1 MTNHLALDPKRSAVV
16 EACAGSGKTWLL
28 VSRIARLLLDGAQPA
43 QILAI
48 TFTRKAAQEMQARL
62 QLWLRDLAMK
72 DDAFVRKFFAERG
85 LKTLSDAQL
94 QRARNLYGDVL
105 LAQPGI
111 TISTFHGWFMQVMQ
125 RAPLNADV
133 MQGMSLLERAGSEQ
147 EEAWEELLEQMRK
160 QPDGVEA
167 QHMQWLFGECGLF
180 NTRKLLFNFLAK
192 RAEWWAYT
200 QGQADALTFALDNLR
215 ADLDVDMGFDPVA
228 DWGMCGN
235 SEEILFAFVH
245 QLAGDGTPTQKE
257 KAGELER
264 AWTDTAPEARFDK
277 VWPLLFTQAGE
288 PRKMKATKS
297 QNADTFAVALNNLQA
312 SLQDVRDTLAEQQAY
327 RLNEAVLHCGVAF
340 LERYQA
346 LKQQKQQMDFSDLE
360 WQLCRLLQ
368 QSEHAE
374 TMQYKLDS
382 RYRHVL
388 LDEFQD
394 TNPLQWQIMR
404 AWFDAAVAVDSQPTV
419 FIVGDP
425 KQSIYRFR
433 RADARLF
440 GVAREYLKE
449 HFAAHEQRNNH
460 TWRNAPAV
468 LDAVNAVFAD
478 HPEGFVDF
486 EPHTAEHTGL
496 PGYVSVLP
504 LAVAEQ
510 NKEKSAEDGPLV
522 LRDPLTTPRD
532 EAEEGARQKEAVQ
545 FAELLQTIV
554 SDWSVREKGKERRA
568 CYGDIMVLVRSRTH
582 LAVYEEALRACHI
595 PFISSRR
602 GGLLDTLEAEDV
614 QSLLMFL
621 ITPFADLALAQV
633 LRTPIFA
640 CSDADL
646 MCLAKTA
653 GEAQGTRHKT
663 QGENHPEP
671 CPLNLAPCI
680 LPLATENW
688 WSRLQN
694 LESPSAALQYAR
706 ELLKNWLALADKL
719 PVHDLL
725 DRVYFEGDVLARYT
739 AVLPP
744 EMRAKVTAN
753 LHAFMEIALSVDAGR
768 YPSLPRF
775 LQELRELRNSRDDA
789 PDEGKL
795 GVAGD
800 AVRIYTVHESKGLEA
815 PIVWLL
821 DANAEKKNREGND
834 VLLDWQTHE
843 QRPSHFSLY
852 ADQASRGKKRAPLF
866 EQDAAQQAREE
877 MNLLYVAMTRA
888 QQALIVSGN
897 SRGEDKE
904 EKKKSPS
911 WYDRIAAV
919 AGEQLNPLHK
929 VAPAS
934 AVEQGGDEKGV
945 VMPVILP
952 IGKRD
957 ARNTAQQQRGIWLHA
972 LLQHLTTPSPLA
984 GFAPLA
990 ALSPQAGER
999 SALAREITSDLPAS
1013 GLSRMASSSIR
1024 EVLQQR
1030 LAIPSTE
1037 MGILWQQAQHLLTSP
1052 QLARFFGAQHY
1063 RNACN
1068 EMPYVNASGEMKR
1081 IDRLVEFDGEVWVLD
1096 YKLGES
1102 EDAVR
1107 YRVQMLEYRNAMQT
1121 VYAGKK
1127 VRCALVFA
1135 DGVLSEV

>member
-1 MTNHLALDPKRSAVV
+1 MGWTMDNHIALDPERSVVV

-28 VSRIARLLLDGAQPA
+28 VSRIIRLLLDGAQPA

-62 QLWLRDLAMK
+62 QLWLRDLAMGE
-72 DDAFVRKFFAERG
+72 DVSVREFFAERG
-85 LKTLSDAQL
+85 LDELSDAEL
-94 QRARNLYGDVL
+94 QRARSLYGSVL

-133 MQGMSLLERAGSEQ
+133 MHGMSLLERAGSAQ

-160 QPDGVEA
+160 QPGSADA
-167 QHMQWLFGECGLF
+167 QHMQWLFGECGLY

-200 QGQADALTFALDNLR
+200 QGQQDALAFALDNLR
-215 ADLDVDMGFDPVA
+215 ADLDVDMEFDPVA

-235 SEEILFAFVH
+235 SEEVFFAFVH
-245 QLAGDGTPTQKE
+245 QLAGNGTQTQQD
-257 KAGELER
+257 KAGEIER
-264 AWTDTAPEARFDK
+264 AWTDAQPEARFDK

-288 PRKMKATKS
+288 PRSFKPTRKQDAEAFLITRD
-297 QNADTFAVALNNLQA
+297 QLFN
-312 SLQDVRDTLAEQQAY
+312 SLQEVRDTLAEQQAY
-327 RLNEAVLHCGVAF
+327 RLNEAVLHCGAAF
-340 LERYQA
+340 VERYQA
-346 LKQQKQQMDFSDLE
+346 LKAQKQQMDFPDLE

-394 TNPLQWQIMR
+394 TNPLQWQTLR
-404 AWFDAAVAVDSQPTV
+404 AWFDASVAVDLQPTV
-419 FIVGDP
+419 FVVGDP

-440 GVAREYLKE
+440 GVARLYLKA
-449 HFAAHEQRNNH
+449 HFAAHELRNNH

-468 LDAVNAVFAD
+468 LDAVNAVFAG

-496 PGYVSVLP
+496 PGHVEVLP

-510 NKEKSAEDGPLV
+510 DKDEAEENGPLV

-532 EAEEGARQKEAVQ
+532 EKEEGARHKEAAQ

-554 SDWSVREKGKERRA
+554 NDWSVNDEGKPRRA
-568 CYGDIMVLVRSRTH
+568 GYGDIMVLVRSRTH
-582 LAVYEEALRACHI
+582 LVVYEEALRAKHI

-614 QSLLMFL
+614 QALLMFL

-633 LRTPIFA
+633 LRTPVFT

-646 MCLAKTA
+646 MRLAQPLPSDETTSHSTKPASGQVA
-653 GEAQGTRHKT
+653 GYPIGGGTEGGGT
-663 QGENHPEP
+663 S
-671 CPLNLAPCI
+671 
-680 LPLATENW
+680 W
-688 WSRLQN
+688 WQRLQH
-694 LESPSAALQYAR
+694 LVEPSPALQRATG
-706 ELLKNWLALADKL
+706 LLQRWLALADKL

-725 DRVYFEGDVLARYT
+725 DRIYFEGDVLARYA
-739 AVLPP
+739 AVLPR
-744 EMRAKVTAN
+744 EMRAKVVAN

-775 LQELRELRNSRDDA
+775 LQELRELRGSADDA

-795 GVAGD
+795 GTAGD
-800 AVRIYTVHESKGLEA
+800 AVRIYTVHEAKGLEA

-821 DANAEKKNREGND
+821 DANAEKRNREGND
-834 VLLDWQTHE
+834 VLLDW
-843 QRPSHFSLY
+843 PIDAPAPAHFSLY
-852 ADQASRGKKRAPLF
+852 SDQASRGKKRAPLF

-897 SRGEDKE
+897 SKGEDKE
-904 EKKKSPS
+904 QRKNTQS
-911 WYDRIAAV
+911 WYDRIAAAV
-919 AGEQLNPLHK
+919 FEKKNPLLEAAPSSGVQQSGGMK
-929 VAPAS
+929 VALPAI
-934 AVEQGGDEKGV
+934 V
-945 VMPVILP
+945 PT
-952 IGKRD
+952 GKRAD
-957 ARNTAQQQRGIWLHA
+957 RSTAQQQRGIWLHA
-972 LLQHLTTPSPLA
+972 LLQHITEGSTA
-984 GFAPLA
+984 D
-990 ALSPQAGER
+990 ER
-999 SALAREITSDLPAS
+999 EF
-1013 GLSRMASSSIR
+1013 
-1024 EVLQQR
+1024 QQR
-1030 LAIPSTE
+1030 LMIPAEEIES
-1037 MGILWQQAQHLLTSP
+1037 LWLQARHLLSVP
-1052 QLARFFGAQHY
+1052 QLARFFDAQRY
-1063 RNACN
+1063 RRASN
-1068 EMPYVNASGEMKR
+1068 EMPYVNAAGELKR

-1096 YKLGES
+1096 YKLGDS
-1102 EDAVR
+1102 EDAAR
-1107 YRVQMLEYRNAMQT
+1107 YRAQMQEYRTAMQA
-1121 VYAGKK
+1121 VYAGKT